1 MKSFP
6 IPVLGFAA
14 VSGTGKTTL
23 LSKLIPL
30 LKNSGL
36 RIGLIKHS
44 HHNFEIDKPGKDSYR
59 LRQAGA
65 SPIMLVSSH
74 RRAMIT
80 EFDVVRDPLLEEQ
93 LQFFDH
99 SELDLILVEGFKAE
113 KFPKIELHRPS
124 LKQNLIFPNDPNI
137 IAIAS
142 DEKITISV
150 DNTNL
155 STQQTAQLI
164 LPDFLDLNDP
174 ILIKDFIINRF
185 LRTENSITAE
195 F

>member
-1 MKSFP
+1 MKNFP

-30 LKNSGL
+30 LKSSGL

-80 EFDVVRDPLLEEQ
+80 EFDVVRDPFLEEQ
-93 LQFFDH
+93 LQFFDY

-113 KFPKIELHRPS
+113 EFPKIELHRPS

-142 DEKITISV
+142 DEKITMSA

-155 STQQTAQLI
+155 STQQTAQLT
-164 LPDFLDLNDP
+164 LPPFLNLNDP
-174 ILIKDFIINRF
+174 NLIKDFILNRF
-185 LRTENSITAE
+185 LSHQ
-195 F
+195 